1 MNKKLLEIA
10 GNIDWFRTGLLLAAL
25 VVIGGGYWQFR
36 SLENEVTKLK
46 AGNALRTP
54 ISYGKDRSGNLIA
67 SVPVAQ
73 ASSAKALKK
82 IIQKDDRPILQRL
95 KEHAA
100 ETGSSASMIGEF
112 NTSHHTD
119 ALLSSRTVSDGS
131 VSEYEDAFVKAQV
144 FRRGGK
150 KDSLHYEARDEKSI
164 VIRKKGGEMMASLT
178 GKSPHDSTT
187 DMAVFQ
193 KSEKKGLFEQ
203 LPLKEIG
210 IGAAGYF
217 ILNYLVNRAGR

>member
-1 MNKKLLEIA
+1 MIEFA
-10 GNIDWFRTGLLLAAL
+10 GKIDWFKTGMLVAVLAG
-25 VVIGGGYWQFR
+25 IGGGYWQFR
-36 SLENEVTKLK
+36 SLENELMMLK

-54 ISYGKDRSGNLIA
+54 VSYSKNKAGDLVA

-73 ASSAKALKK
+73 ASSAKILKK

-100 ETGSSASMIGEF
+100 EAGSSASMIGEF

-119 ALLSSRTVSDGS
+119 ALLSSRAISCGS

-164 VIRKKGGEMMASLT
+164 IIRKKGGEMIASIT

-217 ILNYLVNRAGR
+217 ILNFLINRAGG